1 MAESQL
7 ERRPGEHA
15 VDLPDSY
22 DAGVYFIGRI
32 ATPWPTRAE
41 CPRNGAA
48 TDALCMI
55 EVGERFAVGLADIE
69 TATHLVVLYW
79 MDEAARDL
87 IVQRPR
93 HWNTTRGT
101 FSIRSPAR
109 PNPIALSVV
118 ELVSVNGRMLAVR
131 GLDCRDGTPLF
142 DLKPYYASTDCRPRR
157 GWNADQ
163 PRGNGMPAAACRPH
177 VGGGRGG

>member
-1 MAESQL
+1 MAESQP
-7 ERRPGEHA
+7 ERRPGEQ
-15 VDLPDSY
+15 VIDLPDSY

-32 ATPWPTRAE
+32 GTPWPTRAE

-55 EVGERFAVGLADIE
+55 EVAERFAGGLAEIE

-87 IVQRPR
+87 MVQRPR
-93 HWNTTRGT
+93 HWDTTRGT
-101 FSIRSPAR
+101 FSVRSPAR

-118 ELVSVNGRMLAVR
+118 ELVRVNGRMLAVR
-131 GLDCRDGTPLF
+131 GLDCRDGTPLL
-142 DLKPYYASTDCRPRR
+142 DLKPYYASTDCRPEARVERR
-157 GWNADQ
+157 SAQ
-163 PRGNGMPAAACRPH
+163 A
-177 VGGGRGG
+177 